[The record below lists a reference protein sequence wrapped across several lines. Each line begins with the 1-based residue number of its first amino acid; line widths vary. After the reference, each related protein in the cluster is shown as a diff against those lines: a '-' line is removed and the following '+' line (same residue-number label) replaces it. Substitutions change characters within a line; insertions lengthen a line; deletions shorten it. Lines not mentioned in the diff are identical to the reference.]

1 MFVVILLSN
10 LIGCQESGA
19 KEYKAQSDFL
29 TFSFVL
35 VENKFLCSQP
45 ISHTVVIHYFKAK
58 IVIIDIYTLWI
69 VYVLELF
76 I

>member
-29 TFSFVL
+29 TVSFVL

>member
-29 TFSFVL
+29 TFPFVL
-35 VENKFLCSQP
+35 VENKYLCSQP

-58 IVIIDIYTLWI
+58 IVILYIYILCI
-69 VYVLELF
+69 VYVLGLF
-76 I
+76 M